1 MLEALTVA
9 PGRKVSAAQLREA
22 FLEADGVR
30 SSVGIACG
38 TGAADAGVS
47 TFEGDFAEFETD
59 ELRSST
65 PKRRS
70 SQKAGTP
77 SSSSV
82 ARKRRW
88 ASAMVGVERSGG
100 DDGGAVGDE
109 VIGKAGGIVA
119 DHYRLIEK
127 LLNHAAA
134 AVDSPGNAKVVS
146 GILRGSLGVRRATLE
161 KLEA

>member
-38 TGAADAGVS
+38 TGAADAGVA

-88 ASAMVGVERSGG
+88 ASAMVETGNQSQTVSSEAVEMMVGPLAMRSS
-100 DDGGAVGDE
+100 
-109 VIGKAGGIVA
+109 GKPAGSWRIITG
-119 DHYRLIEK
+119 
-127 LLNHAAA
+127 
-134 AVDSPGNAKVVS
+134 
-146 GILRGSLGVRRATLE
+146 
-161 KLEA
+161 